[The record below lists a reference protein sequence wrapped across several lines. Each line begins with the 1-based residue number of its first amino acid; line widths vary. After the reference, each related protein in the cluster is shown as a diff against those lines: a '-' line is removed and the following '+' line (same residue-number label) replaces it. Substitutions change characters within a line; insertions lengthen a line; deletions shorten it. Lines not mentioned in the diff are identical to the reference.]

1 MTALE
6 SLTEF
11 LAPPRAHAVL
21 AALGFCFHT
30 ACLLLVLI
38 LALRREV
45 PPRPRHRTLR
55 SFGWLFLVGF
65 GAILAYQATWQLA
78 GFTRRDFVRFMER
91 HNPRPDN
98 AAAHLVRGEIRDRYG
113 RILAETDPTVK
124 SLRAYPYGPATAH
137 VVGFRHPSEGLTGME
152 SAADMIVSGYDEP
165 GRRDL
170 RKAGLTA
177 LQGVR
182 HVGGDVVL
190 TLDAELQ
197 KHAYEQMSG
206 RRGAVV
212 AIDPRNGAIR
222 VLLSSPSF
230 DPNVFDRALNS
241 DPAAPLLNRALHG
254 RYPAGSTFKIAIA
267 GLAVER
273 GIPPLIA
280 CPSNGYLAPGAR
292 RPIRD
297 HEFYAYEKRGLVWPG
312 FGIIDLDTALAK
324 SSNSYFANA
333 AVQCGTEAFNDL
345 AERLWFNARIPV
357 FQTAGGA
364 LVSQKGNLPH
374 LGRGERR
381 ELSQIGIGQGRL
393 TTTPLHMAMLVAA
406 IADEGRL
413 FQPRLVETD
422 PPQELPRLFKPS
434 TARRVAQAMR
444 HAVATGTGRGADISG
459 LDVCGKTGTAQNP
472 GGEDHAWFVCFAPLR
487 NPRLAVAVIV
497 ENAGFGS
504 AAALP
509 VATAI
514 LERDALLEAQRRK
527 EAP

>member
-1 MTALE
+1 MSALE

-11 LAPPRAHAVL
+11 LAPPRARAVL
-21 AALGFCFHT
+21 AALGFSFYT
-30 ACLLLVLI
+30 ASLLLVLL
-38 LALRREV
+38 LALRPEIRH
-45 PPRPRHRTLR
+45 RPRHRTLH
-55 SFGWLFLVGF
+55 SFGWLFLAAL
-65 GAILAYQATWQLA
+65 GAILVYQTTWQLA

-91 HNPRPDN
+91 HNPRADN
-98 AAAHLVRGEIRDRYG
+98 AAGHLVRGEIRDRFG
-113 RILAETDPTVK
+113 RILAETDPTTQ
-124 SLRAYPYGPATAH
+124 SFRAYPYGPATAH
-137 VVGFRHPSEGLTGME
+137 AVGFRHPTDGLTGME
-152 SAADMIVSGYDEP
+152 NAADMIVSGYDET
-165 GRRDL
+165 GRRNL

-177 LQGVR
+177 LQSVR

-197 KHAYEQMSG
+197 KFAYEQMAG

-212 AIDPRNGAIR
+212 AIDPGNGAIR
-222 VLLSSPSF
+222 ILLSSPSF
-230 DPNVFDRALNS
+230 DPNAFDRTLNRN
-241 DPAAPLLNRALHG
+241 PASPLLNRALHG
-254 RYPAGSTFKIAIA
+254 RYPAGSTFKVAIA

-273 GIPPLIA
+273 GIPSHIF
-280 CPSNGYLAPGAR
+280 CPADGYLAPGAH

-297 HEFYAYEKRGLVWPG
+297 HEYYAYEKRGLAWPG
-312 FGIIDLDTALAK
+312 FGTLDLDTALAK
-324 SSNSYFANA
+324 SSNTYFANA
-333 AVQCGTEAFNDL
+333 AVQCGTDAFNDL

-374 LGRGERR
+374 LSRGEQR
-381 ELSQIGIGQGRL
+381 ELAQLGIGQGRL
-393 TTTPLHMAMLVAA
+393 TTTPLHMAMLVAG
-406 IADEGRL
+406 IANEGRL

-444 HAVATGTGRGADISG
+444 KVVTSGTGRGADIPG

-472 GGEDHAWFVCFAPLR
+472 GGEDHAWFVCFAPHA
-487 NPRLAVAVIV
+487 NPQIAIAVIV

-509 VATAI
+509 VAAAI
-514 LERDALLEAQRRK
+514 LKHNAELEAQRRK
-527 EAP
+527 EVQ